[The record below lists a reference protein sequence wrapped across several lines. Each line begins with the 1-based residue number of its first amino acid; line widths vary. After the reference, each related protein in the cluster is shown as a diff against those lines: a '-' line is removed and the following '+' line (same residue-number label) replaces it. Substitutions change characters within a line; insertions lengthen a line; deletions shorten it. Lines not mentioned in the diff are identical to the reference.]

1 MLLIEFFNQ
10 SKNSVNE
17 MAERMSDII
26 NARELIGSALA
37 DSRKKQ
43 EYFKFLEFLR
53 NRYGNEY
60 STHIH
65 QEASKLAK
73 KKEAVDG

>member
-1 MLLIEFFNQ
+1 
-10 SKNSVNE
+10 

-26 NARELIGSALA
+26 SARELISNALS
-37 DSRKKQ
+37 DSSKKQ

-53 NRYGNEY
+53 NRHGADY
-60 STHIH
+60 STDVHK
-65 QEASKLAK
+65 EAAKLAK